1 MTPQMNVKFQSREDA
16 GAEVHAKITG
26 GMLRPGRDQLAL
38 TRSALCRILYELHHH
53 EGREG

>member
-1 MTPQMNVKFQSREDA
+1 MNVKFQSREDA